1 MADYIISTC
10 STFDLTKEHAEKR
23 DIHYIN
29 FHYTKDGVK
38 YEDDLFQTVTPN
50 EFYQSMVDGAEMK
63 TSQVNAGEF
72 MEYFRGF
79 LKDGK
84 DILHISLSSGIS
96 GVYNAA
102 TTAAAELR
110 DSFPDRKIYI
120 VDSLAASGG
129 MGLLVDK
136 LADLRDE
143 GYTVDQLH
151 DWVEENKLRLHH
163 WFFSTDLTFY
173 IKGGRVSK
181 LSGAIGGVLGI
192 CPLLN
197 VSNEGKLIPR
207 AKIRPKKKVIVEIVK
222 RMEEHA
228 ECGGLHV
235 QEERLKMR
243 CKLVIARER
252 DDIGIAVFG
261 AFKEFLE
268 LVLVIDDG
276 IVDEQQTFHVAR
288 DDAGNVVA
296 GCVCAVCLQLQITS
310 PHAKVKSAIFGEE
323 KFDVVFLQKIV
334 GVA

>member
-10 STFDLTKEHAEKR
+10 STFDLTKEYAEKR
-23 DIHYIN
+23 NINYIN

-38 YEDDLFQTVTPN
+38 YEDDLFQTVTPH

-72 MEYFRGF
+72 MEYFRAF
-79 LKDGK
+79 LKEGK

-102 TTAAAELR
+102 TAAAAELR
-110 DSFPDRKIYI
+110 ESFPERKIYI

-129 MGLLVDK
+129 MGLLVDR
-136 LADLRDE
+136 LCDLRDE

-151 DWVEENKLRLHH
+151 EWLEENKLRLHH

-228 ECGGLHV
+228 EGGADYDGKVFLV
-235 QEERLKMR
+235 QSECLEDAEAVANLVKSKFPKMNG
-243 CKLVIARER
+243 KPE
-252 DDIGIAVFG
+252 
-261 AFKEFLE
+261 
-268 LVLVIDDG
+268 
-276 IVDEQQTFHVAR
+276 
-288 DDAGNVVA
+288 
-296 GCVCAVCLQLQITS
+296 ITS
-310 PHAKVKSAIFGEE
+310 IGTVIGSHTGPGT
-323 KFDVVFLQKIV
+323 
-334 GVA
+334 VALFFWGDKRVD